1 MDRPD
6 TEPRPRTLDLQDYLR
21 IVRSYW
27 LGAFLIVLLGVTAGA
42 GWTLT
47 QTRVYESSA
56 SGVVQVAAGGDAN
69 LAFAADQLAKSQAQ
83 SYVELGGSLAVAESA
98 AAALGG
104 AASPAS
110 LLGRVTTSLPED
122 TAIITVTS
130 RGSTPADA
138 AALTDAWLAA
148 MGEQI
153 AAMQEEST
161 DTGGSATSFV
171 ALSSAS
177 VPTSPAS
184 PNVEVALLLGGLSGL
199 MLAGVYLL
207 VRNTLDRRIRSA
219 AEVESRFGVGVIGTI
234 PQNDALAE
242 HGGLVAALP
251 NATADDR
258 HVNFAMSEALRELRT
273 NLAYVKVDAQ
283 PRVIVMTS
291 PQPGDGKSTLAAN
304 LAESLAVSSDQRVVV
319 IDCDLR
325 RPTLSKVLGVSE
337 GAGLTDVLSG
347 RAQLHQVMQQTEA
360 ASNLW
365 VVGAGRIPP
374 NPSELLGSQTFQD
387 LVSTL
392 AEHAT
397 VILDAPPVLAVTD
410 AVVLAAKAD
419 GVLMTASAAR
429 TTFDQLDRALQ
440 LVTRGG
446 GDVLGVVLNR
456 VPTKG
461 RDAREYGYFGGSY
474 YYYEGDVGTGGA
486 VGAGAG
492 SGTAPASR
500 EAVTAPAPVVAP
512 TPPAAPTPAPVP
524 APAGAAAAAA
534 AAAAPGGE
542 PAPAR
547 VPASPASPAAPTS
560 PAVPASPVE
569 APGGALTRREIRE
582 RERTR

>member
-1 MDRPD
+1 
-6 TEPRPRTLDLQDYLR
+6 
-21 IVRSYW
+21 
-27 LGAFLIVLLGVTAGA
+27 
-42 GWTLT
+42 
-47 QTRVYESSA
+47 
-56 SGVVQVAAGGDAN
+56 
-69 LAFAADQLAKSQAQ
+69 
-83 SYVELGGSLAVAESA
+83 
-98 AAALGG
+98 
-104 AASPAS
+104 
-110 LLGRVTTSLPED
+110 
-122 TAIITVTS
+122 
-130 RGSTPADA
+130 
-138 AALTDAWLAA
+138 
-148 MGEQI
+148 
-153 AAMQEEST
+153 
-161 DTGGSATSFV
+161 
-171 ALSSAS
+171 
-177 VPTSPAS
+177 
-184 PNVEVALLLGGLSGL
+184 
-199 MLAGVYLL
+199 
-207 VRNTLDRRIRSA
+207 
-219 AEVESRFGVGVIGTI
+219 
-234 PQNDALAE
+234 
-242 HGGLVAALP
+242 
-251 NATADDR
+251 
-258 HVNFAMSEALRELRT
+258 MSEALRELRT

-374 NPSELLGSQTFQD
+374 NPSELLGSKTFQD

-410 AVVLAAKAD
+410 AAVLAAKAD

-474 YYYEGDVGTGGA
+474 YYYEGDVGTGGE
-486 VGAGAG
+486 VGPGAG
-492 SGTAPASR
+492 SGPVAPSP
-500 EAVTAPAPVVAP
+500 EAVTAPAPVVAA
-512 TPPAAPTPAPVP
+512 TPAATPEQAQAPAP
-524 APAGAAAAAA
+524 
-534 AAAAPGGE
+534 AAAPG
-542 PAPAR
+542 PAR
-547 VPASPASPAAPTS
+547 VPASPGAPASPAEA
-560 PAVPASPVE
+560 AEVPE